1 MSKTCIVDS
10 VASTLNT
17 SHKNADDM
25 VSIVLDSIKQG
36 IKEGGVV
43 IRGFGRFSTKRKTKR
58 AGRNPK
64 TGAPAVIKAR
74 RVVKFKASKL
84 FKDKLNKN

>member
-1 MSKTCIVDS
+1 MSKACITEA
-10 VASTLNT
+10 VALALNT
-17 SHKNADDM
+17 SYKSADNM
-25 VSIVLDSIKQG
+25 VEIVLDSIKQG
-36 IKEGGVV
+36 ITNGGVI
-43 IRGFGRFSTKRKTKR
+43 IRGFGRFSTKNKTKR